1 MATCGGALAGSLG
14 LLQAAVNASVKTEAN
29 AMLEAQDAGVKMR
42 MARLV
47 TAGAALAQHPWASD
61 RVIACQ

>member
-1 MATCGGALAGSLG
+1 